1 MELEKTQN
9 QENVEKMD
17 TVGMDTDGDVQA
29 PAIEPAQQEK
39 EEKPINRLN
48 LFSNAIN
55 DMLINKRPIFII
67 QFITVKDPTGFN
79 PNNAKASEYTSDISM
94 LQTEESVKD
103 LFTRV
108 SNEYNEITLFAKEK
122 GGVNSYNNYIG
133 AFGACNNSMEATQ
146 FIEKISAAE
155 RKGLMVLHHEAIIS
169 EIGY

>member
-9 QENVEKMD
+9 QENVEKMN

-29 PAIEPAQQEK
+29 PAVEPAPQEK

-48 LFSNAIN
+48 LFANAIN
-55 DMLINKRPIFII
+55 DMLVNKRPIFII
-67 QFITVKDPTGFN
+67 QFITVKDPTGFD

-94 LQTEESVKD
+94 LQTEESVKE

-108 SNEYNEITLFAKEK
+108 SNQYNEINLFAKEK
-122 GGVNSYNNYIG
+122 DVNSYIG
-133 AFGACNNSMEATQ
+133 AFGACNNAMEATQ
-146 FIEKISAAE
+146 FIEKISTAE